1 VHFGIDSHNVERE
14 GEGNSTYGRNLISS
28 LIAGAGRDDDFPL
41 FAAHPDHAFYR
52 TLSPLDRFSVT
63 RVVQGRGLIRV
74 GWSLARAANRAHVE
88 GLHVQYTAPL
98 GYRGPLVVTVHD
110 LSYLR
115 VPESFPVALRIALR
129 ALVPWSLRRA
139 ARIITASEFS
149 RRDIVAHYRI
159 RSDKVVVTS
168 LAAHPR
174 FRPQTPEEIVSTL
187 GPYGLRPGFLFSLGR
202 LNRRKNLERLLQ
214 AYGQIR
220 ATCGVEVPLVIGGKL
235 DYGFQEVLRRSKL
248 AGETS
253 GVRVVGLIPDAALPA
268 FYGAATCLVY
278 PSLFEGFGL
287 PVLEA
292 MACGTPVIASSRSA
306 LPELVGDAGLLVDP
320 ENVEVLSQAMARIM
334 SDPDLRQEL
343 GRRGVERSRQYSWAE
358 TARRTL
364 AVYRE
369 AVQTTESR

>member
-1 VHFGIDSHNVERE
+1 VHFGIDSHNAERE
-14 GEGNSTYGRNLISS
+14 GEGNSTYSRNLISS
-28 LIAGAGRDDDFPL
+28 LITEGGGDEFSL
-41 FAAHPDHAFYR
+41 FAAHPDHPFYGG
-52 TLSPLDRFSVT
+52 LSPSNRFSV
-63 RVVQGRGLIRV
+63 RPVVQGRGLIRV
-74 GWSLARAANRAHVE
+74 GWSLARAANRARID

-110 LSYLR
+110 LSYVR
-115 VPESFPVALRIALR
+115 VPESFPVALRMALR

-139 ARIITASEFS
+139 ARIITDSEFS
-149 RRDIVAHYRI
+149 RRDIVAQYGI
-159 RSDKVVVTS
+159 GPDKVVVTS

-174 FRPQTPEEIVSTL
+174 FRPQTSEEIATTL
-187 GPYGLRPGFLFSLGR
+187 APYRLRPGFLFSLGR

-214 AYGQIR
+214 AYGEIR
-220 ATCGVEVPLVIGGKL
+220 TTCGMEIPLVIGGRL
-235 DYGFQEVLRRSKL
+235 DYGFQEVLRRSPL

-253 GVRVVGLIPDAALPA
+253 GVRLVGLIPDAALPA
-268 FYGAATCLVY
+268 FYAAAACLVY

-320 ENVEVLSQAMARIM
+320 ENVAALSHAMARIM
-334 SDPDLRQEL
+334 SDPDLGQEL

-364 AVYRE
+364 TVYRE
-369 AVQTTESR
+369 AVERSEPH